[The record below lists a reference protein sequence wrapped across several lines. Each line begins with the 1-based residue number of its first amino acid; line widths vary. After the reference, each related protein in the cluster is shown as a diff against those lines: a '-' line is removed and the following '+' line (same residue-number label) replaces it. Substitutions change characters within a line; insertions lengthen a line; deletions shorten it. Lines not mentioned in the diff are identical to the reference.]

1 MVASYPKLAQ
11 FLKSHKANKESGF
24 THTRIGDS
32 KTGITGGSY
41 LINETDIST
50 FWSIYHETVFMN
62 CKPEYLTEKQL
73 IENGPIMI
81 DLDLRYDTNIV
92 DRQHTNEHILD
103 FVHKYIEKC
112 DEILEID
119 KNCSNE
125 DLKKAY
131 RELAKKHHPDK
142 VQNLGEVYVK
152 AAKEKFSK
160 IQAAYE
166 NIKKQ
171 RGI

>member
-1 MVASYPKLAQ
+1 MKYSSTRGLQQNLSYNEVLLQGLARDGGL
-11 FLKSHKANKESGF
+11 FVPNELPVF
-24 THTRIGDS
+24 T
-32 KTGITGGSY
+32 
-41 LINETDIST
+41 N
-50 FWSIYHETVFMN
+50 
-62 CKPEYLTEKQL
+62 
-73 IENGPIMI
+73 
-81 DLDLRYDTNIV
+81 
-92 DRQHTNEHILD
+92 
-103 FVHKYIEKC
+103 
-112 DEILEID
+112 DE
-119 KNCSNE
+119 
-125 DLKKAY
+125 LKKAY

>member
-1 MVASYPKLAQ
+1 LVVTSKRFNGISKKFLCDATGLTFERWAASDGTIYLVRPDHHIAARW
-11 FLKSHKANKESGF
+11 KA
-24 THTRIGDS
+24 TPT
-32 KTGITGGSY
+32 
-41 LINETDIST
+41 IS
-50 FWSIYHETVFMN
+50 E
-62 CKPEYLTEKQL
+62 
-73 IENGPIMI
+73 
-81 DLDLRYDTNIV
+81 
-92 DRQHTNEHILD
+92 
-103 FVHKYIEKC
+103 
-112 DEILEID
+112 
-119 KNCSNE
+119 
-125 DLKKAY
+125 LKKAY

>member
-1 MVASYPKLAQ
+1 MGKIM
-11 FLKSHKANKESGF
+11 KSKMRKAFVKKPTFPGPN
-24 THTRIGDS
+24 T
-32 KTGITGGSY
+32 
-41 LINETDIST
+41 IN
-50 FWSIYHETVFMN
+50 
-62 CKPEYLTEKQL
+62 
-73 IENGPIMI
+73 
-81 DLDLRYDTNIV
+81 
-92 DRQHTNEHILD
+92 IL
-103 FVHKYIEKC
+103 
-112 DEILEID
+112 
-119 KNCSNE
+119 N
-125 DLKKAY
+125 